1 MTTKITELQQKALK
15 SITLSSSNTWASLGG
30 AFRGIAAPNYYGGSL
45 FAFTRN
51 TDNSLGLCTV
61 SPSTE
66 SGSWTK
72 LGGQLL
78 SNPASA
84 ASPNGTLGV
93 VGLMQGNVLEVN
105 YVDPFGGVQ
114 TGFTNFAGGTPS
126 GVTWTGSPVLAVNSN
141 NRIEAFALDT
151 RGNLWHTYQT
161 TVGTSITWSNWS
173 LLGST
178 FLTSA
183 SFQVYLNNNTG
194 ALQAV
199 AIGTDNQIYQLV
211 QYAGGGRDGW
221 SNPTRV
227 GTLPS
232 VPPQFTLG
240 AAAAYNTSTAL
251 SVFSGY
257 NSQSGVS
264 ANPLMYSSGP
274 NSQGVWTN
282 LTLTEDTPISTSAPI
297 MVSNQGTPQLIY
309 QSQTNV
315 GQVVLL
321 SQNTAATSFWK
332 AQQQVGA
339 QNGDLS
345 GQLSGVVNNGSV
357 ALFQAG
363 KSSGQLYYINYF
375 PT

>member
-1 MTTKITELQQKALK
+1 MTTKFTEIQQKALK
-15 SITLSSSNTWASLGG
+15 SITLSTSSTWASLGG
-30 AFRGIAAPNYYGGSL
+30 AFRGIAAPNYYAGNL

-51 TDNSLGLCTV
+51 TDNSLGMCTV
-61 SPSTE
+61 SPSE

-93 VGLMQGNVLEVN
+93 IGLMQGNVVEVN

-114 TGFTNFAGGTPS
+114 TGFSNFAGGTPS

-141 NRIEAFALDT
+141 NRIEAFMFDNKGT
-151 RGNLWHTYQT
+151 MWHCYQT
-161 TVGTSITWSNWS
+161 NVGSAITWSNWS
-173 LLGST
+173 VLGST

-199 AIGTDNQIYQLV
+199 AIGTDNQIYQMV
-211 QYAGGGRDGW
+211 QYAGGGHDGW
-221 SNPTRV
+221 SSPTQV

-232 VPPQFTLG
+232 VTPQFTLG

-251 SVFSGY
+251 SVFSGF

-274 NSQGVWTN
+274 NSKGTWTN
-282 LTLTEDTPISTSAPI
+282 LTLSDNPISTSAPI
-297 MVSNQGTPQLIY
+297 MLSNQGVPQLIY
-309 QSQTNV
+309 QSSTNV
-315 GQVVLL
+315 GQVLLL

-332 AQQQVGA
+332 PQQDVGS

-345 GQLSGVVNNGSV
+345 GQLSGVVNNGNV
-357 ALFQAG
+357 ALFQCG
-363 KSSGQLYYINYF
+363 KSSGQLYYINYT
-375 PT
+375 PS